1 MGSVSRQDV
10 DRSLED
16 LLARMRPRIRA
27 TFARFRVPEQDA
39 EDLLQQ
45 ALLTYLLKEKSIH
58 DPERW
63 LIGTLRNMCLV
74 YWRTKR
80 RSVYQAVDRAL
91 LEALAKPT
99 RPRQENDDL
108 RRDLDGAIS
117 TLPSRC
123 RSILEQRY
131 TYGCKPAETA
141 KQLGYRSS
149 SIYKVIERCLAAL
162 SRQIRGARTTPRG
175 HHG

>member
-1 MGSVSRQDV
+1 MDLVSRPDV

-16 LLARMRPRIRA
+16 MLIEMRPRIRA

-45 ALLTYLLKEKSIH
+45 SLLTYLHKEQTVK

-63 LIGTLRNMCLV
+63 LLGTLRNSCLV

-91 LEALAKPT
+91 LEALAKPQA
-99 RPRQENDDL
+99 PRQENDDL
-108 RRDLDGAIS
+108 RRDLDCAMS
-117 TLPSRC
+117 ELPGRC

-131 TYGCKPAETA
+131 TYGCEPAETA
-141 KQLGYRSS
+141 KQLGYKSS

-162 SRQIRGARTTPRG
+162 SRQIRGREIEKG
-175 HHG
+175 

>member
-1 MGSVSRQDV
+1 MAIVSRQDV

-16 LLARMRPRIRA
+16 MLVQMRPRIRA

-45 ALLTYLLKEKSIH
+45 SLLTYLHKEQSIN
-58 DPERW
+58 DPELW
-63 LIGTLRNMCLV
+63 LLGTLRYSCLV

-91 LEALAKPT
+91 LEGLAQPQA
-99 RPRQENDDL
+99 PRQDNDDL
-108 RRDLDGAIS
+108 KRDLDCALS
-117 TLPSRC
+117 ALPSRC
-123 RSILEQRY
+123 RSVLEQRY
-131 TYGCKPAETA
+131 TYGCEPAETA
-141 KQLGYRSS
+141 KQLGYKSS

-162 SRQIRGARTTPRG
+162 SRQIRSHETGKGTS
-175 HHG
+175 HG